1 MRSRELLLAVK
12 EMLTEA
18 MKEDP
23 FPTPDGSCEDLQVFL
38 HGLPDEQGRRTY
50 PFICVRWVSGDINE
64 GVDGYIGAEGRE
76 TLALVLGM
84 YAPESQEQAGLI
96 LAELLDWT
104 RAVLRRN
111 RAFMNQSFF
120 KEILEQEIHSVFLTP
135 AEFGESVTLEGKTL
149 DAVVDRP
156 EMAWPEADD
165 RPGVSHKLV
174 VLLVALSDFP
184 DELYPGT
191 SVTFNGERWFVA
203 TADREALRTIRLY
216 REAA

>member
-1 MRSRELLLAVK
+1 
-12 EMLTEA
+12 
-18 MKEDP
+18 
-23 FPTPDGSCEDLQVFL
+23 
-38 HGLPDEQGRRTY
+38 
-50 PFICVRWVSGDINE
+50 
-64 GVDGYIGAEGRE
+64 
-76 TLALVLGM
+76 
-84 YAPESQEQAGLI
+84 
-96 LAELLDWT
+96 
-104 RAVLRRN
+104 
-111 RAFMNQSFF
+111 MNGSFF
-120 KEILEQEIHSVFLTP
+120 KDILEQEIHSVFLTP

>member
-18 MKEDP
+18 MKEYP

-64 GVDGYIGAEGRE
+64 GVDGYI
-76 TLALVLGM
+76 
-84 YAPESQEQAGLI
+84 APESQEQAGLI

-111 RAFMNQSFF
+111 RVVAKKFQLELPLKASIPDPEKQWMEYHMATVFPEYQYIIPSTPLGGTL
-120 KEILEQEIHSVFLTP
+120 KEHTYE
-135 AEFGESVTLEGKTL
+135 
-149 DAVVDRP
+149 
-156 EMAWPEADD
+156 
-165 RPGVSHKLV
+165 
-174 VLLVALSDFP
+174 
-184 DELYPGT
+184 
-191 SVTFNGERWFVA
+191 
-203 TADREALRTIRLY
+203 
-216 REAA
+216 